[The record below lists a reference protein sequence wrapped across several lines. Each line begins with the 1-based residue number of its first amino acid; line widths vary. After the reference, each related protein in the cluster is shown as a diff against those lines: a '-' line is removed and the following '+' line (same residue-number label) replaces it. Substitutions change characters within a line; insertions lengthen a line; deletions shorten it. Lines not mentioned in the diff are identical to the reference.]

1 MKYTR
6 EIGSVLLVGET
17 QDGDMIR
24 AVILAEGLRIVAG
37 DQWGV
42 IYAPILTREQFQNV
56 IDWACG

>member
-6 EIGSVLLVGET
+6 EIGSVLSVGET

-37 DQWGV
+37 DQWSV